1 MTKTEA
7 RLEALR
13 RVGVDVSK
21 WMQKAEEQCGSQE
34 LLSVGGEEEDQWD
47 SENCNYVVRYV

>member
-21 WMQKAEEQCGSQE
+21 WMQKAEDQCGSQE
-34 LLSVGGEEEDQWD
+34 LLSVGGEEDQWD
-47 SENCNYVVRYV
+47 CNCVVRYV